1 VNKNTRNILNWIV
14 IAMMVMLPLRGV
26 IALDQSACEMHDE
39 ASEEMVDHSL
49 HTMHLMTE
57 GVQMDANES
66 QNCCSDLSMNCNS
79 DCGIGMSVSFLMQS
93 AIAVPAQNE
102 TAFRTHVN
110 NNLVFRDL
118 APPIRPPASLQI

>member
-1 VNKNTRNILNWIV
+1 
-14 IAMMVMLPLRGV
+14 MMVLLPLRGV
-26 IALDQSACEMHDE
+26 MALDQSACEMHNE
-39 ASEEMVDHSL
+39 ASEEVVDHGS
-49 HTMHLMTE
+49 HAMHLMVE
-57 GVQMDANES
+57 GAQMDADET

-79 DCGIGMSVSFLMQS
+79 DCGIGMSVSFFMQS
-93 AIAVPAQNE
+93 AITVPAQNE

>member
-1 VNKNTRNILNWIV
+1 MLNWIV
-14 IAMMVMLPLRGV
+14 IALMVMLPLRGV

-49 HTMHLMTE
+49 HAMHLMAE
-57 GVQMDANES
+57 GAQMDADES

-102 TAFRTHVN
+102 TTFRTHVN
-110 NNLVFRDL
+110 NNLVFRDI

>member
-1 VNKNTRNILNWIV
+1 MLNWIV
-14 IAMMVMLPLRGV
+14 IAIMVMLPLRGV
-26 IALDQSACEMHDE
+26 IALDQSTCEMHNE
-39 ASEEMVDHSL
+39 ASQEVVDHSL
-49 HTMHLMTE
+49 HEMHLMTE
-57 GVQMDANES
+57 GAQIDTNES

-79 DCGIGMSVSFLMQS
+79 DCGIGMNVSFIMQS
-93 AIAVPAQNE
+93 AITFPAQNE

>member
-1 VNKNTRNILNWIV
+1 
-14 IAMMVMLPLRGV
+14 MMVMLPLRGV
-26 IALDQSACEMHDE
+26 IALDQSACEMHNE
-39 ASEEMVDHSL
+39 ASQEMVDHGL
-49 HTMHLMTE
+49 HTMHLMTD

-66 QNCCSDLSMNCNS
+66 QNCCSDLLMNCTSN
-79 DCGIGMSVSFLMQS
+79 CGIGMSLSLIMQS
-93 AIAVPAQNE
+93 AITFPAQNE